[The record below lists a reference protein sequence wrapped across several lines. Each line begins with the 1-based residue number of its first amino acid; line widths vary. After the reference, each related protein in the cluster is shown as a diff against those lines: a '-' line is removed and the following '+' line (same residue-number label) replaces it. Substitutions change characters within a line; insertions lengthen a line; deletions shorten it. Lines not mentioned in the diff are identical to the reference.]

1 MGIALPSTAERLA
14 RSAASI
20 DLVVAE
26 AVDDRYEVGTQPEA
40 LAAALANS
48 NCCGHTANKAQVL
61 ADLKTE
67 WADDGGRFHYRV
79 VQRLKGQGSNTFT
92 LNGMR
97 TSPGPRRARSP
108 HVVVVELRARLGSA
122 DLNTWPGFGACITP
136 LYSAVGRRYLV
147 FRDARGRLLSQNVAV
162 HYQDRVIETPGP
174 VYVEVVGDNDPW
186 LAAVRAALAPT
197 RR

>member
-1 MGIALPSTAERLA
+1 MGVSLPPTAERLA

-26 AVDDRYEVGTQPEA
+26 AVDDLYEVGTQPQA

-48 NCCGHTANKAQVL
+48 GQTANKAQVL
-61 ADLKTE
+61 ADLKAE
-67 WADDGGRFHYRV
+67 WAGDGGRFRYRV
-79 VQRLKGQGSNTFT
+79 VQSLKGQGSKTFT

-97 TSPGPRRARSP
+97 TSPELRRAQSS
-108 HVVVVELRARLGSA
+108 HDAVVQLRARLGSA
-122 DLNTWPGFGACITP
+122 DLDTWPGFGACITP

-147 FRDARGRLLSQNVAV
+147 FRDSHGRLLSQNVAV
-162 HYQDRVIETPGP
+162 RYHDKVLETPGP
-174 VYVEVVGDNDPW
+174 VYVEVFGDTDPW
-186 LAAVRAALAPT
+186 LAAVRVALAPA